1 MSTKKN
7 QKNQKA
13 LIQAIEIALEK
24 APTVDNEIDLK
35 SAIKMER
42 NAIISTDQELYASLL
57 KKVPKE
63 KAARKT
69 KKTGKFL
76 AAFGTI
82 VSVATG
88 GVLAWIGVPIAAA
101 GVLIGGTGIM
111 LEEYKNYSIF
121 LDYDKKKV
129 IFIKTKGTNS
139 LELPD
144 NFNQKKY
151 IK

>member
-1 MSTKKN
+1 MSTSKN
-7 QKNQKA
+7 QKKQKV

-42 NAIISTDQELYASLL
+42 NAIISTDQELYARLL

-101 GVLIGGTGIM
+101 GVLICGTGLV
-111 LEEYKNYSIF
+111 LEEYKDYSIF

-139 LELPD
+139 LELPE
-144 NFNQKKY
+144 NFDQKKY